1 MTSILG
7 LFHRDGSGQ
16 APLASPAIAALAAR
30 GPLEVAQEPAVI
42 LAGSQLDR
50 IRDDFSEHR
59 LIVALDGRIDNRG
72 ELEERLGLR
81 DMARMSMA
89 ELIGHL
95 YLKYKNLCPSF
106 ILGDFSFLVF
116 DTRDHSVFGARDQ
129 FGVRPF
135 YYYAAHDRFVA
146 ASTIGALLQSNVSDA
161 IDDHGMADFV
171 AGAFSDTCIT
181 LYRDIKRLPPGHWIR
196 VDARHLRMEP
206 YWALPEAEREA
217 RHDQAEEFQHIFE
230 QAVQCRMTGTTSGSL
245 LSGGLDSSSIAMV
258 AQRCLT
264 ERQSAPLPSFSMTF
278 HATPKWNEGAFIHAV
293 LNAGQFMPHFLPSD
307 DHDPLSAMATMLTE
321 QEGPFLAYN
330 HSVSRRLYRFA
341 RQTGV
346 DTLLDGHGGDEV
358 VSHGFGRLN
367 ELAMDR
373 RWLRLW
379 REAGG
384 IAPLFGMSTR
394 KVISPYLDHVRTI
407 RRARASWRRMT
418 GSIQHSTA
426 LGELS
431 TSLVAPDLARR
442 TDVEERQQKIQPNRS
457 AYQTERERHREV
469 LSSPHQPYAF
479 EILDRAAVAANISLL
494 FPFYDRRLVELCVSL
509 PSSAKLADGY
519 SRAILRGAMKNILP
533 ETVRLRRD
541 KFDFTGQLATGLSRH
556 VDYLLNAIGRRGDI
570 LAPYVDLDV
579 ARASIQRLK
588 HPQSAGTAQVFPAW
602 RVATLLHW
610 LDTSAG
616 QPKIMGE

>member
-407 RRARASWRRMT
+407 RRARASWRATSRWAPNWASSCVPVTSRCCRIRSTTST
-418 GSIQHSTA
+418 GGPRSWHSGTCCTMA
-426 LGELS
+426 SVVRRCCWCCHPAISAIAICWRATTPSASRWGRCLRRVWS
-431 TSLVAPDLARR
+431 AAIMDSSASCCSACPRSARR
-442 TDVEERQQKIQPNRS
+442 APASPRPWRGWIRHFDPKYKTKMDQDVLVHNNKHNLPWCEDM
-457 AYQTERERHREV
+457 
-469 LSSPHQPYAF
+469 
-479 EILDRAAVAANISLL
+479 ILKHKGFGNNISKCTE
-494 FPFYDRRLVELCVSL
+494 P
-509 PSSAKLADGY
+509 
-519 SRAILRGAMKNILP
+519 MKI
-533 ETVRLRRD
+533 VR
-541 KFDFTGQLATGLSRH
+541 
-556 VDYLLNAIGRRGDI
+556 
-570 LAPYVDLDV
+570 
-579 ARASIQRLK
+579 
-588 HPQSAGTAQVFPAW
+588 
-602 RVATLLHW
+602 
-610 LDTSAG
+610 
-616 QPKIMGE
+616 